1 MMGTLTGGIA
11 HEFNNFL
18 TPITGYADLIMADAD
33 PGSEIYDNAM
43 EISEAAQKAQEV
55 VKQISSMSRKTWRR
69 STMPCRWR
77 DCSIGPGSWWRPTAR
92 RTWS

>member
-43 EISEAAQKAQEV
+43 EISEAAQKH
-55 VKQISSMSRKTWRR
+55 RR
-69 STMPCRWR
+69 S
-77 DCSIGPGSWWRPTAR
+77 
-92 RTWS
+92 